1 MGSNFHSSQYKI
13 YFSQFIEV
21 MEFLIMFEIG
31 RGTFYVTHP
40 SYFKQWKINQNV
52 NIPNLS
58 IDSKLGLLSFGL
70 RYTSK
75 FFQLYKEILGFLNV
89 TLSGLLNFFRIHEKD
104 GKLGYM
110 NISLGWVLKVLFN
123 PLQSYKIGI
132 FEAPLISY
140 IVKLWG

>member
-1 MGSNFHSSQYKI
+1 MKDKSERK
-13 YFSQFIEV
+13 YFQFIHRFKIRIV
-21 MEFLIMFEIG
+21 EFWSK
-31 RGTFYVTHP
+31 V
-40 SYFKQWKINQNV
+40 YFQV
-52 NIPNLS
+52 
-58 IDSKLGLLSFGL
+58 
-70 RYTSK
+70 
-75 FFQLYKEILGFLNV
+75 FQLYKEILGFLNV

-140 IVKLWG
+140 IVKL